1 MLENKLYWDATW
13 QAEGAMQIS
22 LPVASGA
29 NKITPLSP
37 STFLMKMKTIV
48 SQDRLGTDIGKRTV
62 FFLSGGR
69 QLAEMALH
77 SLTLDMITR
86 QHTWVRTQRCVHCLH

>member
-48 SQDRLGTDIGKRTV
+48 SQDRLGTDIGKRTGV
-62 FFLSGGR
+62 FSLRRPTVGR
-69 QLAEMALH
+69 DGAPLADA
-77 SLTLDMITR
+77 
-86 QHTWVRTQRCVHCLH
+86 